1 MTFRVRSMLLA
12 NRVVGIVLP
21 TWATD
26 TLDIVVPILAHT
38 RSTLLKVRQMNKARL
53 LTARGVRGVV
63 CNILC

>member
-26 TLDIVVPILAHT
+26 TLDIVVPTLAHT
-38 RSTLLKVRQMNKARL
+38 RSTLLSKGGRIYY
-53 LTARGVRGVV
+53 TIHG
-63 CNILC
+63 ILYYSL